1 MIRIN
6 RTVLAVMMASI
17 MIILSACSG
26 NSTEPTNKNAST
38 NSNGAVDE
46 NKVVDVSFFAVPS
59 SDVIDLKTNWFT
71 GYVKDTFKL
80 NIQWNIAPS
89 SDSSTKQSLLL
100 SSGNYPDAFWS
111 GSFSPSDILKYSK
124 QGIIVPL
131 NSYIE
136 KYAPN
141 LTKAMETAPGLKQA
155 MTAPDGNIYGVPSYN
170 SCIHCYWGQKF
181 WINTDDLNKFG
192 LSMPTTTDELTN
204 VLQTFKDNGLIPLS
218 GTSDGFD
225 PTIFLMNAFIYDNGS
240 DFFNVED
247 GKVSYAPV
255 QEGWKKGL
263 TYIRD
268 LYAKGLLDKQA
279 FSQKGEVIKQLA
291 AQNKVGVVPYLYSAG
306 FIDTANPNYPNW
318 STVPPLKGP
327 DGTQYAAFSGNTPKS
342 LTFVVTKNATEEQI
356 VRMIKLVD
364 FIYTPEGT
372 QMMNFGQEG
381 KYWTKAGDG
390 VKGLSGEQALFIT
403 QSDKFYSAGAKQNE
417 GWNQMGP
424 IFQNTTWRN
433 GFVEAKAPFSA
444 DGLESLLMLET
455 MKNYAGHQPKQ
466 VYPGV
471 IWIQPQ
477 EYQNFALLKTNIEQY
492 VKQSMAQ
499 FINGSK
505 SIENDWQTYVEGLQK
520 LGLPQ
525 YLEMAQKAM
534 TEPFDTSAFQSDPKT
549 VEFLSSLK

>member
-1 MIRIN
+1 MIRFN
-6 RTVLAVMMASI
+6 RTVLALMMASI

-26 NSTEPTNKNAST
+26 NSTDPKDNNVST
-38 NSNGAVDE
+38 NNNGTVDK

-71 GYVKDTFKL
+71 NYVKETFKL

-89 SDSSTKQSLLL
+89 SDYLTKQSLLL

-111 GSFSPSDILKYSK
+111 GSFSPSDILKYSQ

-131 NSYIE
+131 NAYIE

-141 LTKAMETAPGLKQA
+141 LTKAIETAPGLKQA

-181 WINTDDLNKFG
+181 WINTDDLKKFG

-204 VLQTFKDNGLIPLS
+204 VLQTFKDNGLVPLS

-225 PTIFLMNAFIYDNGS
+225 LTIFLMNAFIYDNGS

-247 GKVSYAPV
+247 GKVSYAPM

-263 TYIRD
+263 TYMRD
-268 LYAKGLLDKQA
+268 LYAKGLIDKQA

-381 KYWTKAGDG
+381 KYWTKAGAG

-471 IWIQPQ
+471 IWIKPE

-499 FINGSK
+499 FINGAK
-505 SIENDWQTYVEGLQK
+505 SIEKDWQTYVDGLQK
-520 LGLPQ
+520 LGLTQ

-534 TEPFDTSAFQSDPKT
+534 TAPFDTSAFQSDTKT

>member
-89 SDSSTKQSLLL
+89 SDYLAKQSLLL

-181 WINTDDLNKFG
+181 WINTDALNKFG

>member
-6 RTVLAVMMASI
+6 RTVLGVMMAFI

-26 NSTEPTNKNAST
+26 NSTEPANNNAST
-38 NSNGAVDE
+38 NNNGAVDE

-89 SDSSTKQSLLL
+89 SDYLAKQSLLL

-131 NSYIE
+131 NAYIE

-155 MTAPDGNIYGVPSYN
+155 MTAPDGKIYGVPSYN

-181 WINTDDLNKFG
+181 WINTDALNKFG

-204 VLQTFKDNGLIPLS
+204 VLQTFKDHGLIPLS

>member
-46 NKVVDVSFFAVPS
+46 NKVVDVSVFAVPS

-71 GYVKDTFKL
+71 GYVKETFKL

-89 SDSSTKQSLLL
+89 SDYLAKQSLLL

-131 NSYIE
+131 NAYIE

-204 VLQTFKDNGLIPLS
+204 VLQTFKDHGLIPLS

-520 LGLPQ
+520 LGLTQ

>member
-38 NSNGAVDE
+38 NNNGAVDE

-71 GYVKDTFKL
+71 GYVKETFKL

-89 SDSSTKQSLLL
+89 SDYLAKQSLLL

-204 VLQTFKDNGLIPLS
+204 VLQTFKDHGLIPLS

-327 DGTQYAAFSGNTPKS
+327 DGTRYAAFSGNTPKS

>member
-6 RTVLAVMMASI
+6 RTVLAVIMASI

-26 NSTEPTNKNAST
+26 NSTEPANKNAST

-89 SDSSTKQSLLL
+89 SDYLAKQSLLL

-291 AQNKVGVVPYLYSAG
+291 TQNKVGVVPYLYSAG

>member
-1 MIRIN
+1 MLRIN

-26 NSTEPTNKNAST
+26 SSTEPTNNNAST

-71 GYVKDTFKL
+71 GYVKETFKL

-89 SDSSTKQSLLL
+89 SDYLTKQSLLL

-155 MTAPDGNIYGVPSYN
+155 MTAPDGKIYGVPSYN

-181 WINTDDLNKFG
+181 WINTDNLNKFG

-204 VLQTFKDNGLIPLS
+204 VLQTFKDNGLVPLS

-279 FSQKGEVIKQLA
+279 FSQKSEVIKQLA